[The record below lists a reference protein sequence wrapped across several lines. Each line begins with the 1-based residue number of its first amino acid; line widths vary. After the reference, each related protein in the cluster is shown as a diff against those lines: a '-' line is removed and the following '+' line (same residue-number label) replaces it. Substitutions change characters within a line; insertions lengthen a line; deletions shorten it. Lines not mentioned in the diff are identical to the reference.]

1 MAKLQTKR
9 KLTQLF
15 TAFLYNADVVN
26 FTDQSINQS
35 PTKGICVPGLNCYS
49 CPGAIGSCP
58 LGSLQFAIS
67 QIPNKLPFYIV
78 GTLLIIGTLL
88 GRLVC
93 GFICPFGFIQE
104 ILYKIPTPKIKKNK
118 ITRKLSILKYL
129 FLVIF
134 VIILPVVLLS
144 PAFCKY
150 ICPAG
155 TLEGGIPLVLFG
167 NKFDNLVGFL
177 FNWKLI
183 LLFIIII
190 LVIFIYRGFCKFI
203 CPLGAIYSL
212 FNKYSIF
219 GIMVDENKCIKC
231 NKCVRVCKM
240 DIRKVN
246 DRECINCGECIDS
259 CPTNAIIWK
268 KVKKGEIHNEKNKV

>member
-9 KLTQLF
+9 KLAQLF
-15 TAFLYNADVVN
+15 TAFLYNADIVN
-26 FTDQSINQS
+26 FTDQNINQS

-49 CPGAIGSCP
+49 CPGAVGSCP

-67 QIPNKLPFYIV
+67 QIPNKLPFYII
-78 GTLLIIGTLL
+78 GTLLIIGTML

-104 ILYKIPTPKIKKNK
+104 LLYKIPTPKIKKNK

-129 FLVIF
+129 FLIIF

-167 NKFDNLVGFL
+167 NKFDDLVGFL
-177 FNWKLI
+177 FNWKLF
-183 LLFIIII
+183 LLFTIII

-219 GIMVDENKCIKC
+219 GIKVVENKCIKC

-240 DIRKVN
+240 DIKEVN
-246 DRECINCGECIDS
+246 DRECINCGECIDT
-259 CPTNAIIWK
+259 CPTNAIVWK
-268 KVKKGEIHNEKNKV
+268 KVKKGEIYNEQNKI

>member
-9 KLTQLF
+9 KLAQLF
-15 TAFLYNADVVN
+15 TAFLYNADIVN

-35 PTKGICVPGLNCYS
+35 QTKGICVPGLNCYS

-67 QIPNKLPFYIV
+67 QIPNKLPFYII
-78 GTLLIIGTLL
+78 GTILIIGTML

-177 FNWKLI
+177 FNWKLL
-183 LLFIIII
+183 LLFITIV
-190 LVIFIYRGFCKFI
+190 LVILIYRGFCRFI
-203 CPLGAIYSL
+203 CPLGAIYSI

-219 GIMVDENKCIKC
+219 GIMVNENKCIKC

-240 DIRKVN
+240 DIREVN
-246 DRECINCGECIDS
+246 DRECINCGECIDT
-259 CPTNAIIWK
+259 CPTDAIVWK
-268 KVKKGEIHNEKNKV
+268 KVKKGEIHSEKNKI

>member
-167 NKFDNLVGFL
+167 NKFDNLIGFL

-268 KVKKGEIHNEKNKV
+268 KVKKGEIHNEKNKI